1 MRALTVTP
9 GVKNSIRLDDIDPP
23 IPSSSQ
29 ALLRVQEI
37 GICGTDLDI
46 NQGFYGE
53 APPGSNYLVTG
64 HESLAVIESIPG
76 SAHGISKGDLV
87 VPTVRRPDSCINCLN
102 GESDMCLTG
111 NYREHGIRQLHGFG
125 SDFAVSDVGFLVK
138 VPSKLADVAVLL
150 EPMSVAEKGVY
161 QAFKIQ
167 ERMLWKPKRVLI
179 LGAGPVGLLTT
190 YLLRLKGLEVVVTAT
205 RTKDSAKAR
214 LAERAGAVYVN
225 TMEQPLQSLGK
236 FDLIMEETGSAQVAM
251 QATSMLNTNGIMCFL
266 GIYSSTTAPE
276 DIGEFYKDVVL
287 GNKTFFGSVNAN
299 INYFRMGLKDFAE
312 IEKRFNG
319 ILRDTISARISP
331 EEFQKA
337 YEQNKDSIKTVI
349 SFSAAKAA

>member
-9 GVKNSIRLDDIDPP
+9 GVKNSIKLAQIDEPTP
-23 IPSSSQ
+23 TSSQ
-29 ALLRVQEI
+29 ALLRVREI
-37 GICGTDLDI
+37 GVCGTDIDL

-53 APPGSNYLVTG
+53 APPGSSYLVTG
-64 HESLAVIESIPG
+64 HESLSTVESIPKNNQ
-76 SAHGISKGDLV
+76 GISKGDLV
-87 VPTVRRPDSCINCLN
+87 VPTVRRPDDCINCQHA
-102 GESDMCLTG
+102 ESDMCLTG
-111 NYREHGIRQLHGFG
+111 NYKEHGIKGLHGFG
-125 SDFAVSDVGFLVK
+125 SDFAVSDFNFLVK
-138 VPSKLADVAVLL
+138 VPSELADVAVLL
-150 EPMSVAEKGVY
+150 EPMSVGEKGVY

-179 LGAGPVGLLTT
+179 LGAGPIGLLTT
-190 YLLRLKGLEVVVTAT
+190 YLLRLKNLEVVVTAT
-205 RTKDSAKAR
+205 RAKDSAKAR
-214 LAERAGAVYVN
+214 LAQRAGAVYVN
-225 TMEQPLQSLGK
+225 TVEQALQSLGK

-266 GIYSSTTAPE
+266 GIYSPTTAPE

-299 INYFRMGLKDFAE
+299 ISYFRMGLKDFAE

-319 ILRDTISARISP
+319 ILRDTISARISS

-337 YEQNKDSIKTVI
+337 YAQNKDNIKTVI
-349 SFSAAKAA
+349 RFNN

>member
-1 MRALTVTP
+1 VTP
-9 GVKNSIRLDDIDPP
+9 GVKNSIKLAQIGAPVP
-23 IPSSSQ
+23 TASQ
-29 ALLRVQEI
+29 ALLRVREI
-37 GICGTDLDI
+37 GVCGTDMDL

-53 APPGSNYLVTG
+53 APPGSSYLVTG
-64 HESLAVIESIPG
+64 HESLSTVESIPKNNQ
-76 SAHGISKGDLV
+76 GISRGDLV
-87 VPTVRRPDSCINCLN
+87 VPTVRRPDDCINCQH

-111 NYREHGIRQLHGFG
+111 NYREHGIKRLHGFG
-125 SDFAVSDVGFLVK
+125 SDFAVSDVDFLVK

-205 RTKDSAKAR
+205 RAKDSAKAR
-214 LAERAGAVYVN
+214 LAQRAGAVYVN
-225 TMEQPLQSLGK
+225 TTEQPLQSLGK

-299 INYFRMGLKDFAE
+299 ISYFRMGLRDFAE
-312 IEKRFNG
+312 IENRFDG
-319 ILRDTISARISP
+319 ILRDTISVRISP

-337 YEQNKDSIKTVI
+337 YSQNKDNIKTVI
-349 SFSAAKAA
+349 RFNN

>member
-1 MRALTVTP
+1 
-9 GVKNSIRLDDIDPP
+9 
-23 IPSSSQ
+23 
-29 ALLRVQEI
+29 
-37 GICGTDLDI
+37 
-46 NQGFYGE
+46 
-53 APPGSNYLVTG
+53 
-64 HESLAVIESIPG
+64 
-76 SAHGISKGDLV
+76 
-87 VPTVRRPDSCINCLN
+87 
-102 GESDMCLTG
+102 
-111 NYREHGIRQLHGFG
+111 
-125 SDFAVSDVGFLVK
+125 
-138 VPSKLADVAVLL
+138 
-150 EPMSVAEKGVY
+150 MSVAEKGVY

-205 RTKDSAKAR
+205 RAKDSAKAR

-225 TMEQPLQSLGK
+225 TIEQPLQSLGK

-299 INYFRMGLKDFAE
+299 INYFRMGLKDFAD
-312 IEKRFNG
+312 IENRFDN
-319 ILRDTISARISP
+319 ILRDTISARIP
-331 EEFQKA
+331 PVEFQKA
-337 YEQNKDSIKTVI
+337 YAQNKDNIKTVI
-349 SFSAAKAA
+349 RFNS

>member
-1 MRALTVTP
+1 
-9 GVKNSIRLDDIDPP
+9 
-23 IPSSSQ
+23 
-29 ALLRVQEI
+29 
-37 GICGTDLDI
+37 
-46 NQGFYGE
+46 
-53 APPGSNYLVTG
+53 
-64 HESLAVIESIPG
+64 
-76 SAHGISKGDLV
+76 
-87 VPTVRRPDSCINCLN
+87 
-102 GESDMCLTG
+102 
-111 NYREHGIRQLHGFG
+111 
-125 SDFAVSDVGFLVK
+125 
-138 VPSKLADVAVLL
+138 
-150 EPMSVAEKGVY
+150 
-161 QAFKIQ
+161 
-167 ERMLWKPKRVLI
+167 
-179 LGAGPVGLLTT
+179 LLTT

-214 LAERAGAVYVN
+214 LAQRAGAVYVN

-349 SFSAAKAA
+349 RFNN

>member
-9 GVKNSIRLDDIDPP
+9 GVKNSIKLAQIGEPVP
-23 IPSSSQ
+23 TASQ
-29 ALLRVQEI
+29 ALLRVREI
-37 GICGTDLDI
+37 GVCGTDMDL

-53 APPGSNYLVTG
+53 APPGSSYLVTG
-64 HESLAVIESIPG
+64 HESLSTVESIPKNNQ
-76 SAHGISKGDLV
+76 GISRGDLV
-87 VPTVRRPDSCINCLN
+87 VPTVRRPDDCVNCQH

-111 NYREHGIRQLHGFG
+111 NYKEHGIKRLHGFG
-125 SDFAVSDVGFLVK
+125 SDFAVSDVDFLVK

-205 RTKDSAKAR
+205 RAKDSAKAR
-214 LAERAGAVYVN
+214 LAQRAGAVYVN
-225 TMEQPLQSLGK
+225 TIEQPLQSLGK

-299 INYFRMGLKDFAE
+299 INYFRMGLKDFAD
-312 IEKRFNG
+312 IENRFDN
-319 ILRDTISARISP
+319 ILRDTISARIP
-331 EEFQKA
+331 PVEFQKA
-337 YEQNKDSIKTVI
+337 YAQNKDNIKTVI
-349 SFSAAKAA
+349 RFNS

>member
-9 GVKNSIRLDDIDPP
+9 GVKNSIKLAQIGEPVP
-23 IPSSSQ
+23 TASQ
-29 ALLRVQEI
+29 ALLRVREI
-37 GICGTDLDI
+37 GVCGTDMDL

-53 APPGSNYLVTG
+53 APPGSSYLVTG
-64 HESLAVIESIPG
+64 HESLSTVENIPRNNQ
-76 SAHGISKGDLV
+76 GISKGDLV
-87 VPTVRRPDSCINCLN
+87 VPTVRRPDDCINCQH

-111 NYREHGIRQLHGFG
+111 NYREHGIKRLHGFG
-125 SDFAVSDVGFLVK
+125 SDFAVSDVDFLVK
-138 VPSKLADVAVLL
+138 VPSTLADVAVLL

-205 RTKDSAKAR
+205 RAKDSAKAR

-225 TMEQPLQSLGK
+225 TAEQPLQSLGK

-312 IEKRFNG
+312 IENRFDG

-331 EEFQKA
+331 DEFQKA
-337 YEQNKDSIKTVI
+337 YAQNKDNIKTVI
-349 SFSAAKAA
+349 RFNN

>member
-1 MRALTVTP
+1 MTP
-9 GVKNSIRLDDIDPP
+9 GVKDSIQLDEIALPT
-23 IPSSSQ
+23 PSSSQ
-29 ALLRVQEI
+29 ALLRIKEI

-46 NQGFYGE
+46 SQGFYGE
-53 APPGSNYLVTG
+53 APPGSNFLVTG
-64 HESLAVIESIPG
+64 HESLATVEKIRG
-76 SAHGISKGDLV
+76 SAYGISKGDLV
-87 VPTVRRPDSCINCLN
+87 VPTVRRPDSCMNCFN

-111 NYREHGIRQLHGFG
+111 DYREHGIKRLHGFG
-125 SDFAVSDVGFLVK
+125 SDFAVSDVDFLVK
-138 VPSKLADVAVLL
+138 VPTNLADIAVLL

-205 RTKDSAKAR
+205 RAKDSAKAR
-214 LAERAGAVYVN
+214 LAQRAGAVYVN
-225 TMEQPLQSLGK
+225 TLEQALQGLGK

-312 IEKRFNG
+312 IEKRFDG

-331 EEFQKA
+331 DEFQEA
-337 YEQNKDSIKTVI
+337 YTQNKDNIKTVI
-349 SFSAAKAA
+349 RFNN

>member
-9 GVKNSIRLDDIDPP
+9 GVKNSIRLDEIDKPN
-23 IPSSSQ
+23 PSSSQ
-29 ALLRVQEI
+29 ALLRVREI

-64 HESLAVIESIPG
+64 HESLARVESIL
-76 SAHGISKGDLV
+76 SNAYGISKGDLV
-87 VPTVRRPDSCINCLN
+87 VPTVRRPDSCMNCFN

-111 NYREHGIRQLHGFG
+111 NYREHGIKRLHGFG

-138 VPSKLADVAVLL
+138 VPSTLADVAVLL

-190 YLLRLKGLEVVVTAT
+190 YLLRLRGLEVVVTAT

-266 GIYSSTTAPE
+266 GIYASTTAPE
-276 DIGEFYKDVVL
+276 NIGEFYKDVVL

-319 ILRDTISARISP
+319 ILRDTISVRISP

-337 YEQNKDSIKTVI
+337 YEQNKDNIKTVI
-349 SFSAAKAA
+349 RFNN

>member
-9 GVKNSIRLDDIDPP
+9 GVKNSIKLAQIGEPVP
-23 IPSSSQ
+23 TASQ
-29 ALLRVQEI
+29 ALLRVREI
-37 GICGTDLDI
+37 GVCGTDMDL

-53 APPGSNYLVTG
+53 APPGSSYLVTG
-64 HESLAVIESIPG
+64 HESLSTVESIPKNNQ
-76 SAHGISKGDLV
+76 GISRGDLV
-87 VPTVRRPDSCINCLN
+87 VPTVRRPDDCVNCQH

-111 NYREHGIRQLHGFG
+111 NYKEHGIKRLHGFG
-125 SDFAVSDVGFLVK
+125 SDFAVSDVDFLVK

-205 RTKDSAKAR
+205 RAKDSAKAR
-214 LAERAGAVYVN
+214 LAQRAGAVYVN
-225 TMEQPLQSLGK
+225 TIEQPLQSLGK

-266 GIYSSTTAPE
+266 GIYASTTAPE

-331 EEFQKA
+331 DEFQKA
-337 YEQNKDSIKTVI
+337 YAQNKDNIKTVI
-349 SFSAAKAA
+349 RFNN

>member
-1 MRALTVTP
+1 MTP
-9 GVKNSIRLDDIDPP
+9 GVKDSIRLDEIDAPT
-23 IPSSSQ
+23 PSSSQ

-64 HESLAVIESIPG
+64 HESLAVVENIHG
-76 SAHGISKGDLV
+76 NAHGISKGDLV
-87 VPTVRRPDSCINCLN
+87 VPTVRRPDSCMNCLN

-111 NYREHGIRQLHGFG
+111 NYREHGIKRLHGFG
-125 SDFAVSDVGFLVK
+125 SDFAVSDVEFLVK
-138 VPSKLADVAVLL
+138 VPSDLRDVAVLL

-205 RTKDSAKAR
+205 RAKDSAKAR
-214 LAERAGAVYVN
+214 LAQRVGAVYVN
-225 TMEQPLQSLGK
+225 TLETPLQSLGK
-236 FDLIMEETGSAQVAM
+236 FDLIMEETGVAQVAI
-251 QATSMLNTNGIMCFL
+251 QATGMLNTNGIMCFL
-266 GIYSSTTAPE
+266 GIYPPTTAPE

-299 INYFRMGLKDFAE
+299 INYFRMGLKDFAD
-312 IEKRFNG
+312 IEKRFDG

-337 YEQNKDSIKTVI
+337 YAQNKDNIKTVI
-349 SFSAAKAA
+349 RFNN

>member
-1 MRALTVTP
+1 
-9 GVKNSIRLDDIDPP
+9 
-23 IPSSSQ
+23 
-29 ALLRVQEI
+29 
-37 GICGTDLDI
+37 
-46 NQGFYGE
+46 
-53 APPGSNYLVTG
+53 
-64 HESLAVIESIPG
+64 
-76 SAHGISKGDLV
+76 
-87 VPTVRRPDSCINCLN
+87 
-102 GESDMCLTG
+102 MCLTG
-111 NYREHGIRQLHGFG
+111 NYREHGIKRLHGFG
-125 SDFAVSDVGFLVK
+125 ADFAVSDVDFLVK

-205 RTKDSAKAR
+205 RAKDSAKAQ
-214 LAERAGAVYVN
+214 LAQRAGAVYVN
-225 TMEQPLQSLGK
+225 TTEQPLQSLGK

-266 GIYSSTTAPE
+266 GIYSPTTAPE

-299 INYFRMGLKDFAE
+299 INYFRMGLKDFTD
-312 IEKRFNG
+312 IEKRFDG
-319 ILRDTISARISP
+319 ILRDTISARIPP
-331 EEFQKA
+331 EDFQKA
-337 YEQNKDSIKTVI
+337 YAQNKDNIKTVI
-349 SFSAAKAA
+349 RFNN

>member
-1 MRALTVTP
+1 M
-9 GVKNSIRLDDIDPP
+9 
-23 IPSSSQ
+23 
-29 ALLRVQEI
+29 
-37 GICGTDLDI
+37 DL

-53 APPGSNYLVTG
+53 APPGSSYLVTG
-64 HESLAVIESIPG
+64 HESLSTVESIPKNNQ
-76 SAHGISKGDLV
+76 GISKGDLV
-87 VPTVRRPDSCINCLN
+87 VPTVRRPDDCINCQH

-111 NYREHGIRQLHGFG
+111 NYKEHGIKGLHGFG
-125 SDFAVSDVGFLVK
+125 SDLAVSDFNFLVK
-138 VPSKLADVAVLL
+138 VPSELADVAVLL
-150 EPMSVAEKGVY
+150 EPMSVGEKGVY

-179 LGAGPVGLLTT
+179 LGAGPIGLLTT

-205 RTKDSAKAR
+205 RAKDSAKAR
-214 LAERAGAVYVN
+214 LAQRAGAVYVN

-276 DIGEFYKDVVL
+276 DIGLFYKDVVL

-299 INYFRMGLKDFAE
+299 ISYFRMGLKDFAE

-319 ILRDTISARISP
+319 ILQDTISARISP
-331 EEFQKA
+331 DEFQKA
-337 YEQNKDSIKTVI
+337 YAQNKDNIKTVI
-349 SFSAAKAA
+349 RFNN

>member
-1 MRALTVTP
+1 LRALTVTP
-9 GVKNSIRLDDIDPP
+9 GVKNSVRLDQIDMPN
-23 IPSSSQ
+23 PSSSQ

-64 HESLAVIESIPG
+64 HESLARVENILDN
-76 SAHGISKGDLV
+76 AYGISKGDIV
-87 VPTVRRPDSCINCLN
+87 VPTVRRPDSCTNCLY

-111 NYREHGIRQLHGFG
+111 NYREHGIKGLHGFG
-125 SDFAVSDVGFLVK
+125 SDFAVSDVAFLVK
-138 VPSKLADVAVLL
+138 VQSKLADVAVLL

-167 ERMLWKPKRVLI
+167 ERMLWKPKSVLI

-190 YLLRLKGLEVVVTAT
+190 YLLRLRGLQVVVTAT
-205 RTKDSAKAR
+205 RAKDSAKAR

-266 GIYSSTTAPE
+266 GIYSSTMAPE

-319 ILRDTISARISP
+319 ILRDTISVRLSP
-331 EEFQKA
+331 DEYQKA
-337 YEQNKDSIKTVI
+337 YDQNKDNIKTVI
-349 SFSAAKAA
+349 RFNS

>member
-9 GVKNSIRLDDIDPP
+9 GVKNSIKLAQIGEP
-23 IPSSSQ
+23 IPTASQ
-29 ALLRVQEI
+29 ALLRVREI
-37 GICGTDLDI
+37 GVCGTDMDL

-53 APPGSNYLVTG
+53 APPGSSYLVTG
-64 HESLAVIESIPG
+64 HESLSTVENIP
-76 SAHGISKGDLV
+76 
-87 VPTVRRPDSCINCLN
+87 NCQH

-111 NYREHGIRQLHGFG
+111 NYREHGIKRLHGFG
-125 SDFAVSDVGFLVK
+125 SDFAVSHVDFLVK

-150 EPMSVAEKGVY
+150 EPMSVAEKGIY

-205 RTKDSAKAR
+205 RVKDSAKAR

-225 TMEQPLQSLGK
+225 TMEQPLQSLGR

-299 INYFRMGLKDFAE
+299 TSYFRMGLKDFAE
-312 IEKRFNG
+312 IENRFDN

-331 EEFQKA
+331 DEFQKA
-337 YEQNKDSIKTVI
+337 YAQNKDNIKTVI
-349 SFSAAKAA
+349 RFNN

>member
-1 MRALTVTP
+1 M
-9 GVKNSIRLDDIDPP
+9 
-23 IPSSSQ
+23 
-29 ALLRVQEI
+29 
-37 GICGTDLDI
+37 
-46 NQGFYGE
+46 
-53 APPGSNYLVTG
+53 
-64 HESLAVIESIPG
+64 
-76 SAHGISKGDLV
+76 
-87 VPTVRRPDSCINCLN
+87 NCLN

-111 NYREHGIRQLHGFG
+111 NYREHGIKRLHGFG
-125 SDFAVSDVGFLVK
+125 SEFAVSDVDFLVR

-205 RTKDSAKAR
+205 RAKDSAKAR
-214 LAERAGAVYVN
+214 LAQRAGAVYVN
-225 TMEQPLQSLGK
+225 TTEQPLQSLGK
-236 FDLIMEETGSAQVAM
+236 FDLIMEETGSA
-251 QATSMLNTNGIMCFL
+251 TSMLNTNGIMCFL
-266 GIYSSTTAPE
+266 GIYAPTTAPE

-299 INYFRMGLKDFAE
+299 INYFRMGLKDFAD
-312 IEKRFNG
+312 IETRFDG

-337 YEQNKDSIKTVI
+337 YAQNKDNIKTVI

>member
-1 MRALTVTP
+1 MRALTVSP
-9 GVKNSIRLDDIDPP
+9 GVKDSIRLDEIDTPN
-23 IPSSSQ
+23 PSSSQ

-64 HESLAVIESIPG
+64 HESLARVESIL
-76 SAHGISKGDLV
+76 SNAYGISKGDLV
-87 VPTVRRPDSCINCLN
+87 VPTVRRPDSCMNCLN

-111 NYREHGIRQLHGFG
+111 NYREHGIKRLHGFG
-125 SDFAVSDVGFLVK
+125 SDYAVSDVGFLVK

-205 RTKDSAKAR
+205 RAKDSAKAR

-251 QATSMLNTNGIMCFL
+251 QATSMLSTNGIMCFL
-266 GIYSSTTAPE
+266 GIYSPTTTSE

-299 INYFRMGLKDFAE
+299 INYFRMGLRDFAE
-312 IEKRFNG
+312 IEKRFDG
-319 ILRDTISARISP
+319 ILRDTISVRISP

-337 YEQNKDSIKTVI
+337 YEQNKDNIKTVI
-349 SFSAAKAA
+349 RFNN

>member
-1 MRALTVTP
+1 M
-9 GVKNSIRLDDIDPP
+9 
-23 IPSSSQ
+23 
-29 ALLRVQEI
+29 
-37 GICGTDLDI
+37 
-46 NQGFYGE
+46 
-53 APPGSNYLVTG
+53 
-64 HESLAVIESIPG
+64 
-76 SAHGISKGDLV
+76 
-87 VPTVRRPDSCINCLN
+87 NCLN

-111 NYREHGIRQLHGFG
+111 NYREHGIKRLHGFG
-125 SDFAVSDVGFLVK
+125 GDFAVSDVEFLVK
-138 VPSKLADVAVLL
+138 VPSELADVAVLL

-205 RTKDSAKAR
+205 RAKDSAKAR
-214 LAERAGAVYVN
+214 LAQRAGAVYVN
-225 TMEQPLQSLGK
+225 TIEQPLQSLGK

-251 QATSMLNTNGIMCFL
+251 QATSMLNRNGIMCFL

-299 INYFRMGLKDFAE
+299 ISYFRMGLKDFAD
-312 IEKRFNG
+312 IEKRFDR
-319 ILRDTISARISP
+319 ILRDTISLRISP

-337 YEQNKDSIKTVI
+337 YAQNKDNIKTVI
-349 SFSAAKAA
+349 RFNN

>member
-9 GVKNSIRLDDIDPP
+9 GVKNSIRLEDIDKPT
-23 IPSSSQ
+23 PSESQ

-53 APPGSNYLVTG
+53 APPGSNYLVIG
-64 HESLAVIESIPG
+64 HESLVTVESIPG
-76 SAHGISKGDLV
+76 SVHGISKGDLV
-87 VPTVRRPDSCINCLN
+87 VPTVRRPDSCMNCLN

-111 NYREHGIRQLHGFG
+111 NYREHGIKRLHGFG
-125 SDFAVSDVGFLVK
+125 SELAVSDVDFLVK

-205 RTKDSAKAR
+205 RAKDSAKAR
-214 LAERAGAVYVN
+214 LAQRAGAVYIN
-225 TMEQPLQSLGK
+225 TIEQPLQSLGK
-236 FDLIMEETGSAQVAM
+236 FDLIMEETGVAQVAM
-251 QATSMLNTNGIMCFL
+251 QATGMLNRNGIMCFL
-266 GIYSSTTAPE
+266 GIYSPTTAPE

-312 IEKRFNG
+312 IENRFDG

-337 YEQNKDSIKTVI
+337 YAQNKDNIKTVI
-349 SFSAAKAA
+349 RFNNQ

>member
-1 MRALTVTP
+1 MRALAVTP
-9 GVKNSIRLDDIDPP
+9 GVKYSIRLDEIDPP
-23 IPSSSQ
+23 TPSSSQ
-29 ALLRVQEI
+29 ALLKVKEI

-64 HESLAVIESIPG
+64 HESLATVESILG
-76 SAHGISKGDLV
+76 NAHGISRSDLV
-87 VPTVRRPDSCINCLN
+87 VPTVRRPDSCMNCLK

-111 NYREHGIRQLHGFG
+111 NYREHGIKRLHGFG
-125 SDFAVSDVGFLVK
+125 SEFAVSDVQFLVK

-205 RTKDSAKAR
+205 RAKDSAKAR
-214 LAERAGAVYVN
+214 LAQRAGAVYVN

-299 INYFRMGLKDFAE
+299 ISYFRMGLKDFAE

-319 ILRDTISARISP
+319 ILRDTISARIPP
-331 EEFQKA
+331 EEYQKA
-337 YEQNKDSIKTVI
+337 YAQNKDSIKTVI
-349 SFSAAKAA
+349 RFNS

>member
-9 GVKNSIRLDDIDPP
+9 GVKNSIRLDEIDPP
-23 IPSSSQ
+23 TPSSSQ
-29 ALLRVQEI
+29 ALLKVKEI

-64 HESLAVIESIPG
+64 HESLAIVEKIPG
-76 SAHGISKGDLV
+76 RVKGISKGDLV
-87 VPTVRRPDSCINCLN
+87 VPTVRRPDSCMNCLN

-111 NYREHGIRQLHGFG
+111 NYREHGIKGLHGFG
-125 SDFAVSDVGFLVK
+125 SEFAVSDVEFLVK

-179 LGAGPVGLLTT
+179 LGAGPIGLLTT
-190 YLLRLKGLEVVVTAT
+190 YLLRLKDLEVVVTAT
-205 RTKDSAKAR
+205 RAKDSAKAR
-214 LAERAGAVYVN
+214 LAQRAGALYVN
-225 TMEQPLQSLGK
+225 TMEQPLQSLRK

-299 INYFRMGLKDFAE
+299 INYFRMGLKDFVD

-319 ILRDTISARISP
+319 ILQDTISARIPP

-337 YEQNKDSIKTVI
+337 YIQNKDNIKTVI
-349 SFSAAKAA
+349 RFNN